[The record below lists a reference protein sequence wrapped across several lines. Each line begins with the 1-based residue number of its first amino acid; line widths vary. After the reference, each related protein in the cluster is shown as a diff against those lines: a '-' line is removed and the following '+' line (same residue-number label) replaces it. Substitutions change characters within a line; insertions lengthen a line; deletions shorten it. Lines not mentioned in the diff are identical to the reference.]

1 MVDPLYQGILM
12 TDRKLLQPI
21 RSKKVTDYVLQYY
34 FHQGHC
40 SLCGNSGSLDTSG
53 VKTPT
58 GLEVGRRNYCLCPN
72 GQAARK
78 EAFVETGDIVGC
90 PE

>member
-1 MVDPLYQGILM
+1 M

-34 FHQGHC
+34 FNRGFC
-40 SLCGNSGSLDTSG
+40 SLCGNSGILDTSG

-58 GLEVGRRNYCLCPN
+58 GLEVGRKNYCLCPN
-72 GQAARK
+72 GQVSRK
-78 EAFVETGDIVGC
+78 DGFVETGDIVGC